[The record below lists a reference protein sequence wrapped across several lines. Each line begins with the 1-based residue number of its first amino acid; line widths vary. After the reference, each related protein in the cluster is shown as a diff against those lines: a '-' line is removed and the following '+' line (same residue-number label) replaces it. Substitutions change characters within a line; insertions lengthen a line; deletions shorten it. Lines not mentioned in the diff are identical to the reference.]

1 MPMLNV
7 QIMQGHS
14 AANKT
19 ELLKKLT
26 QSVVDSIGAPI
37 ASVRVVLQEVAPE
50 HVIVAGEIGT
60 EMVMITVG
68 LIRGRTEDQK
78 AAVIAAI
85 FEATEQAIGVSKQN
99 IRVILFDRPAT
110 DFGVAGGVTAKAA
123 GR

>member
-1 MPMLNV
+1 MLNV
-7 QIMQGHS
+7 QILQGHS
-14 AANKT
+14 PAKKT
-19 ELLKKLT
+19 DLLKKLT
-26 QSVVDSIGAPI
+26 QSVVDSIGAPL
-37 ASVRVVLQEVAPE
+37 ASVRVVLQEIPAD
-50 HVIVAGEIGT
+50 HVIVAGEIGK

-78 AAVIAAI
+78 AAVIAAM

>member
-1 MPMLNV
+1 MLNV

>member
-7 QIMQGHS
+7 QILQGHS
-14 AANKT
+14 AAKKT
-19 ELLKKLT
+19 DLLKMLT
-26 QSVVDSIGAPI
+26 QSVVDSIGAPL
-37 ASVRVVLQEVAPE
+37 ASVRVVLQEIPPE
-50 HVIVAGEIGT
+50 HVIVAGEIGK

-78 AAVIAAI
+78 AAVIAAMAQ
-85 FEATEQAIGVSKQN
+85 ATEQAIGVSKQN

-110 DFGVAGGVTAKAA
+110 DFGVAGGITAKAA

>member
-7 QIMQGHS
+7 QILQGHS
-14 AANKT
+14 AAQKT
-19 ELLKKLT
+19 DLLKKLT
-26 QSVVDSIGAPI
+26 HSVVDSIGAPL
-37 ASVRVVLQEVAPE
+37 ASVRVVLQEISPE
-50 HVIVAGEIGT
+50 HVIVAGEIGK

>member
-7 QIMQGHS
+7 QILQGHS
-14 AANKT
+14 AAKKT
-19 ELLKKLT
+19 DLLKKLT
-26 QSVVDSIGAPI
+26 QAVVDSIGAPL
-37 ASVRVVLQEVAPE
+37 ASVRVVLQEIPAD
-50 HVIVAGEIGT
+50 HVIVAGEIGK

-78 AAVIAAI
+78 AAVIAAM

-110 DFGVAGGVTAKAA
+110 DFGVAGGITAKAA

>member
-7 QIMQGHS
+7 QILQGHS
-14 AANKT
+14 AEKKT
-19 ELLKKLT
+19 DLLKKLT
-26 QSVVDSIGAPI
+26 QSVVESIGAPL
-37 ASVRVVLQEVAPE
+37 ASVRIVLQEIPAD
-50 HVIVAGEIGT
+50 HVIVAGEIGK

-78 AAVIAAI
+78 AAVIAAM

>member
-7 QIMQGHS
+7 QILQGHS
-14 AANKT
+14 AAKKT
-19 ELLKKLT
+19 DLLKKLT
-26 QSVVDSIGAPI
+26 QSVVDSIGAPL
-37 ASVRVVLQEVAPE
+37 ASVRVVLQEIPAE
-50 HVIVAGEIGT
+50 HVIVAGEIGK

-78 AAVIAAI
+78 AAVIAAM

-110 DFGVAGGVTAKAA
+110 DFGVAGGITAKAA

>member
-7 QIMQGHS
+7 QILQGHS
-14 AANKT
+14 AAKKT
-19 ELLKKLT
+19 DLLKKLT
-26 QSVVDSIGAPI
+26 QSVVDSIGAPL
-37 ASVRVVLQEVAPE
+37 ASVRAVLQEIQPE
-50 HVIVAGEIGT
+50 HVIVAGEIGK

-78 AAVIAAI
+78 AALIAAI

>member
-7 QIMQGHS
+7 QILQGHS
-14 AANKT
+14 AAKKT
-19 ELLKKLT
+19 DLLKKLT
-26 QSVVDSIGAPI
+26 QSVVDSIGAPL
-37 ASVRVVLQEVAPE
+37 ASVRVVLQEIPPE
-50 HVIVAGEIGT
+50 HVIVAGEIGK

>member
-7 QIMQGHS
+7 QILQGHS
-14 AANKT
+14 AAQKT
-19 ELLKKLT
+19 DLLKKLT
-26 QSVVDSIGAPI
+26 QSVVDSIGAPL
-37 ASVRVVLQEVAPE
+37 ASVRVVLQEIPPE
-50 HVIVAGEIGT
+50 HVIVAGEIGK

>member
-7 QIMQGHS
+7 QILQGHS
-14 AANKT
+14 PAKKT
-19 ELLKKLT
+19 DLLKKLT
-26 QSVVDSIGAPI
+26 QSVVDSIGAPL
-37 ASVRVVLQEVAPE
+37 ASVRVVLQEIPAE
-50 HVIVAGEIGT
+50 HVIVAGEIGK

-78 AAVIAAI
+78 AEVIAAM

-110 DFGVAGGVTAKAA
+110 DFGVAGGITAKAA

>member
-1 MPMLNV
+1 MLNV
-7 QIMQGHS
+7 QILQGHS
-14 AANKT
+14 AAQKT
-19 ELLKKLT
+19 DLLKKLT
-26 QSVVDSIGAPI
+26 HSVVDSIGAPL
-37 ASVRVVLQEVAPE
+37 ASVRVVLQEISPE
-50 HVIVAGEIGT
+50 HVIVAGEIGK

>member
-7 QIMQGHS
+7 QILQGHS
-14 AANKT
+14 AAKKT
-19 ELLKKLT
+19 DLLKKLT
-26 QSVVDSIGAPI
+26 QSVVDSIGAPL
-37 ASVRVVLQEVAPE
+37 ASVRVVLQEIPAE
-50 HVIVAGEIGT
+50 HVIVAGEIGK

-68 LIRGRTEDQK
+68 LIRGRTEEQK

-110 DFGVAGGVTAKAA
+110 DFGVAGGITAKAA

>member
-14 AANKT
+14 AAKKT
-19 ELLKKLT
+19 DLLKKLT
-26 QSVVDSIGAPI
+26 QSVVDSIGAPL
-37 ASVRVVLQEVAPE
+37 ASVRVVLQEIPAE
-50 HVIVAGEIGT
+50 HVIVAGEIGK

-78 AAVIAAI
+78 AAVISAM

-110 DFGVAGGVTAKAA
+110 DFGVAGGITAKAA

>member
-7 QIMQGHS
+7 QILQGHS
-14 AANKT
+14 AKKKT
-19 ELLKKLT
+19 DLLKKLT
-26 QSVVDSIGAPI
+26 QSVVDSIAAPL
-37 ASVRVVLQEVAPE
+37 ASVRVVLQEIPAD
-50 HVIVAGEIGT
+50 HVIVAGEIGK

-78 AAVIAAI
+78 AAVIAAM

-110 DFGVAGGVTAKAA
+110 DFGVAGGITAKAA

>member
-7 QIMQGHS
+7 QILQGHS
-14 AANKT
+14 AAKKT
-19 ELLKKLT
+19 DLLKKLT
-26 QSVVDSIGAPI
+26 QSVVDSIGAPL
-37 ASVRVVLQEVAPE
+37 ASVRVVLQEIPAE
-50 HVIVAGEIGT
+50 HVIVAGEIGK

-68 LIRGRTEDQK
+68 LIRGRTEEQK

-85 FEATEQAIGVSKQN
+85 FDATEQAIGVSKQN

-110 DFGVAGGVTAKAA
+110 DFGVAGGITAKAA

>member
-1 MPMLNV
+1 MLNV
-7 QIMQGHS
+7 QILQGHS
-14 AANKT
+14 AAKKT
-19 ELLKKLT
+19 DLLKKLT
-26 QSVVDSIGAPI
+26 QSVDSIGAPL
-37 ASVRVVLQEVAPE
+37 ASVRVVLQEIPAE
-50 HVIVAGEIGT
+50 HVIVAGEIGK

-78 AAVIAAI
+78 AAVIAAM

-110 DFGVAGGVTAKAA
+110 DFGVAGGITAKAA

>member
-7 QIMQGHS
+7 QILQGHS
-14 AANKT
+14 AAQKT
-19 ELLKKLT
+19 DLLKKLT
-26 QSVVDSIGAPI
+26 QSVVDSIGAPL
-37 ASVRVVLQEVAPE
+37 ASVRVVLQEIPPE
-50 HVIVAGEIGT
+50 HVIVAGEIGK

-110 DFGVAGGVTAKAA
+110 DFGVAGGITAKAA

>member
-7 QIMQGHS
+7 QILQGHS
-14 AANKT
+14 AAKKT
-19 ELLKKLT
+19 DLLKKLT
-26 QSVVDSIGAPI
+26 HSVVDSIGAPL
-37 ASVRVVLQEVAPE
+37 ASIRVVLQEIPAE
-50 HVIVAGEIGT
+50 HVIVAGEIGH

-78 AAVIAAI
+78 AAVIAAM
-85 FEATEQAIGVSKQN
+85 FEATEQALGVSKQN

>member
-1 MPMLNV
+1 MLNV
-7 QIMQGHS
+7 QILQGHS
-14 AANKT
+14 AAKKT
-19 ELLKKLT
+19 DLLKKLT
-26 QSVVDSIGAPI
+26 QSVVDSIGAPL
-37 ASVRVVLQEVAPE
+37 ASVRVVLQEIPAD
-50 HVIVAGEIGT
+50 HVIVAGEIGK

-78 AAVIAAI
+78 AAVIAAM

>member
-7 QIMQGHS
+7 QILQGHS
-14 AANKT
+14 AAKKT

-26 QSVVDSIGAPI
+26 QSVLDSIGAPL
-37 ASVRVVLQEVAPE
+37 ASIRVVLQEIPPE
-50 HVIVAGEIGT
+50 HVIVAGEIGK

-78 AAVIAAI
+78 AAVIAAMA
-85 FEATEQAIGVSKQN
+85 EATEQAIGVSKQN

-110 DFGVAGGVTAKAA
+110 DFGVAGGITAKAA

>member
-7 QIMQGHS
+7 QILQGHS
-14 AANKT
+14 AAKKT
-19 ELLKKLT
+19 DLLKKLT
-26 QSVVDSIGAPI
+26 QSVVDSIGAPLS
-37 ASVRVVLQEVAPE
+37 SVRVVLQEIPAE
-50 HVIVAGEIGT
+50 HVIVAGEIGK

-78 AAVIAAI
+78 AAVIAAMS
-85 FEATEQAIGVSKQN
+85 EATEQAIGVSKQN

-110 DFGVAGGVTAKAA
+110 DFGVAGGITAKAA

>member
-7 QIMQGHS
+7 QILQGHS
-14 AANKT
+14 AAKKT

-26 QSVVDSIGAPI
+26 QSVVDSIGAPL
-37 ASVRVVLQEVAPE
+37 ASVRVVLQEIPAE
-50 HVIVAGEIGT
+50 HVIVAGEIGK

-110 DFGVAGGVTAKAA
+110 DFGVAGGITAKAA

>member
-1 MPMLNV
+1 MPILNV
-7 QIMQGHS
+7 QILQGHS
-14 AANKT
+14 AAKKT
-19 ELLKKLT
+19 DLLKKLT
-26 QSVVDSIGAPI
+26 QSVVDSIGAPL
-37 ASVRVVLQEVAPE
+37 ASVRVVLQEVPAE
-50 HVIVAGEIGT
+50 HVIVAGEIGK

-78 AAVIAAI
+78 AAVIAAM

-110 DFGVAGGVTAKAA
+110 DFGVAGGITAKAA

>member
-7 QIMQGHS
+7 QILQGHS
-14 AANKT
+14 AAKKT
-19 ELLKKLT
+19 DLLKKLT
-26 QSVVDSIGAPI
+26 QSVVDSIGAPL
-37 ASVRVVLQEVAPE
+37 ASVRVVLQEIPSD
-50 HVIVAGEIGT
+50 HVIVAGEIGK

-78 AAVIAAI
+78 AAVIAAM

>member
-7 QIMQGHS
+7 QILQGHS
-14 AANKT
+14 AAKKT
-19 ELLKKLT
+19 DLLKKLT
-26 QSVVDSIGAPI
+26 QSVVDSIGAPL
-37 ASVRVVLQEVAPE
+37 ASVRVVLQEIPAE
-50 HVIVAGEIGT
+50 HVIVAGEIGK

>member
-7 QIMQGHS
+7 QILQGHS
-14 AANKT
+14 AAKKT

-26 QSVVDSIGAPI
+26 QSVVDSIGAPL
-37 ASVRVVLQEVAPE
+37 ASVRVVLQEIPAE
-50 HVIVAGEIGT
+50 HVIVAGEIGK

-85 FEATEQAIGVSKQN
+85 FEATEHAIGVSKQN

-110 DFGVAGGVTAKAA
+110 DFGVAGGITAKAA

>member
-7 QIMQGHS
+7 QILQGHS
-14 AANKT
+14 SAKKT
-19 ELLKKLT
+19 DLLKKLT
-26 QSVVDSIGAPI
+26 QSVVDSIGAPL
-37 ASVRVVLQEVAPE
+37 ASVRVVLQEIPAE
-50 HVIVAGEIGT
+50 HVIVAGEIGK

-78 AAVIAAI
+78 AAVIAAM

>member
-7 QIMQGHS
+7 QILQGHS
-14 AANKT
+14 AAKKT
-19 ELLKKLT
+19 DLLKKLT
-26 QSVVDSIGAPI
+26 QSVVDSIGAPL
-37 ASVRVVLQEVAPE
+37 ATVRAVLQEIQPE
-50 HVIVAGEIGT
+50 HVIVAGEIGK

-78 AAVIAAI
+78 AALIAAI

>member
-7 QIMQGHS
+7 QILQGHS
-14 AANKT
+14 AAKKT
-19 ELLKKLT
+19 DLLKKLT
-26 QSVVDSIGAPI
+26 QSVVDSIGAPL
-37 ASVRVVLQEVAPE
+37 ASVRVVLQEIPPE
-50 HVIVAGEIGT
+50 HVIVAGEIGK

-78 AAVIAAI
+78 AAVIAAM
-85 FEATEQAIGVSKQN
+85 FEATEQALGVSKQN

>member
-1 MPMLNV
+1 MLNV
-7 QIMQGHS
+7 QILQGHS
-14 AANKT
+14 AAKKT
-19 ELLKKLT
+19 DLLKKLT
-26 QSVVDSIGAPI
+26 QSVVDSIGAPL
-37 ASVRVVLQEVAPE
+37 ASVRVVLQEIPAE
-50 HVIVAGEIGT
+50 HVIVAGEIGK

-78 AAVIAAI
+78 AAVIAAM
-85 FEATEQAIGVSKQN
+85 FEATEQALGVSKQN

>member
-7 QIMQGHS
+7 QILQGHS
-14 AANKT
+14 AAKKT
-19 ELLKKLT
+19 DLLKKLT
-26 QSVVDSIGAPI
+26 QSVVDSIGAPL
-37 ASVRVVLQEVAPE
+37 ASVRVVLQEIPAE
-50 HVIVAGEIGT
+50 HVIVAGEIGK

-99 IRVILFDRPAT
+99 IRVILFDRPAP

>member
-7 QIMQGHS
+7 QILQGHS
-14 AANKT
+14 AAKKT
-19 ELLKKLT
+19 DLLKKLT
-26 QSVVDSIGAPI
+26 QSVVDSIGAPL
-37 ASVRVVLQEVAPE
+37 ASIRVVLQEIPAE
-50 HVIVAGEIGT
+50 HVIVAGEIGH

-78 AAVIAAI
+78 AAVIAAM
-85 FEATEQAIGVSKQN
+85 FEATEQALGVSKQN

-110 DFGVAGGVTAKAA
+110 DFGVSGGVTAKAA

>member
-7 QIMQGHS
+7 QILQGHS
-14 AANKT
+14 AAKKT
-19 ELLKKLT
+19 DLLKKLT
-26 QSVVDSIGAPI
+26 QSVVDSIGAPL
-37 ASVRVVLQEVAPE
+37 ASVRVVLQEIPAE
-50 HVIVAGEIGT
+50 HVIVAGEIGK

-78 AAVIAAI
+78 AAVIAAM
-85 FEATEQAIGVSKQN
+85 FEATERAIGVSKQN

-110 DFGVAGGVTAKAA
+110 DFGVAGGITAKAA

>member
-7 QIMQGHS
+7 QILQGHS
-14 AANKT
+14 AAKKT
-19 ELLKKLT
+19 DLLKKLT
-26 QSVVDSIGAPI
+26 QSVVDSIGAPL
-37 ASVRVVLQEVAPE
+37 ASVRIVLQEIPPE
-50 HVIVAGEIGT
+50 HVIVAGEIGK

-78 AAVIAAI
+78 AAVIAAM